1 MEEACP
7 HFIQFVK
14 LFGRSVQDKSHET
27 IINDILENKDSNE
40 IDIASVSSETN
51 KNEDEDSRSITSEQ
65 EEPKKKTKDSL
76 YYKSFL
82 QLKKK
87 IIRHSECDETVN
99 EYYSEDLMK
108 YFTEYLTVY
117 FSLWSAGSI
126 VQFGI
131 LRDSNASAENG
142 FNILK
147 NNVFKNQKRVT
158 IPRFIQHNEPIIR
171 GKIKEREFPL
181 TTTRQKKNKFK
192 KQPKEPVEFWRRK
205 GKCGSRE
212 NRYFTQNKNVP
223 EKNLNIEDSAIRLVN
238 TKMNSDENQAM
249 EEELDVNNATNLS
262 DDVMINTVQNQIMK
276 TYNELKKSVREIVKL
291 ESNNQKRNHWAL
303 LVVSLDQSIMMYL
316 DSLHYSPPEN
326 LLKNVHLFMNYCTP
340 KRQQKKISEKVW
352 KYYRA
357 IDIPKQVDDNCGVYV
372 CAWALTLASSS
383 NTAFGEADMN
393 NIRKAIASFLYK
405 AKTDGKSRKNKIF
418 EEFVMHCVSL
428 QET

>member
-1 MEEACP
+1 
-7 HFIQFVK
+7 
-14 LFGRSVQDKSHET
+14 
-27 IINDILENKDSNE
+27 
-40 IDIASVSSETN
+40 
-51 KNEDEDSRSITSEQ
+51 
-65 EEPKKKTKDSL
+65 
-76 YYKSFL
+76 
-82 QLKKK
+82 
-87 IIRHSECDETVN
+87 
-99 EYYSEDLMK
+99 
-108 YFTEYLTVY
+108 
-117 FSLWSAGSI
+117 
-126 VQFGI
+126 
-131 LRDSNASAENG
+131 
-142 FNILK
+142 
-147 NNVFKNQKRVT
+147 
-158 IPRFIQHNEPIIR
+158 
-171 GKIKEREFPL
+171 
-181 TTTRQKKNKFK
+181 
-192 KQPKEPVEFWRRK
+192 
-205 GKCGSRE
+205 
-212 NRYFTQNKNVP
+212 
-223 EKNLNIEDSAIRLVN
+223 
-238 TKMNSDENQAM
+238 MNSDENQAM

-405 AKTDGKSRKNKIF
+405 AKTDGKSRKNKVNVSDFDEDNKKENEEHVTYNIEMSTEIPF
-418 EEFVMHCVSL
+418 EFKSTLELCASL
-428 QET
+428 PLLDFRPYSHRL